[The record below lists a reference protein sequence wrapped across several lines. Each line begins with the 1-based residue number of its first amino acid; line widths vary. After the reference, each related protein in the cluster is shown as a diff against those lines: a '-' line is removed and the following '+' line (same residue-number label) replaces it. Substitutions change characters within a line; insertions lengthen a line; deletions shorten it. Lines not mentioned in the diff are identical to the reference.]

1 MRDKATAEGYFLT
14 PGTLLRAAHARG
26 PLGRGRG
33 PPVGL
38 PTVIVAVLS
47 LLVVGALAV
56 LVGGYLFSWP
66 PVRLFDPLY
75 EPLSRQAPRTLSSR
89 RLQHRVLKLALD
101 RISVGINGGV
111 MMPTTYEVRLAPE
124 DIEVLGGLEDWFAG
138 ELAGAVADKARQR
151 GAPVARPPSVAIVAD
166 DSRPLSRPVVDARFE
181 QPTRMATGAA
191 GAGAP
196 GPGGPA
202 AGWQA
207 GEATAV
213 ESRTVAQATWL
224 LLPAGPDAPLDGAGA
239 IRLAGAQMVV
249 GRSRSADVTLDD
261 ATISSRHVRL
271 DALPTGGW
279 GVTDLGSTNGTR
291 LNGTRLTA
299 PAVLSPG
306 DELGIGG
313 LLWRVEQR

>member
-1 MRDKATAEGYFLT
+1 M
-14 PGTLLRAAHARG
+14 
-26 PLGRGRG
+26 
-33 PPVGL
+33 
-38 PTVIVAVLS
+38 IVAVLS

-75 EPLSRQAPRTLSSR
+75 EPLSRQAPRTLSSQ

-124 DIEVLGGLEDWFAG
+124 DIEVLGGLEDWFAN
-138 ELAGAVADKARQR
+138 ELAGAVADKARER

-166 DSRPLSRPVVDARFE
+166 DTRPLSRPAVDARFE
-181 QPTRMATGAA
+181 QPTQMVPGPAGP
-191 GAGAP
+191 GAG
-196 GPGGPA
+196 GPGGP
-202 AGWQA
+202 WEA
-207 GEATAV
+207 GEPTAV
-213 ESRTVAQATWL
+213 EARTVAQVTWL
-224 LLPAGPDAPLDGAGA
+224 LLPAGPDAPPDDAGA

-261 ATISSRHVRL
+261 GTVSSRHVRL

-291 LNGTRLTA
+291 LNGTRLTG

-306 DELGIGG
+306 DELGIGS